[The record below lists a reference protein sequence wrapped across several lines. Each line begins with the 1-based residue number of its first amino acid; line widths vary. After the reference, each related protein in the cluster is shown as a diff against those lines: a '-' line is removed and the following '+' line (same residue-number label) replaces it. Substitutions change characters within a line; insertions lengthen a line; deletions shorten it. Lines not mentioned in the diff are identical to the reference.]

1 MIIKP
6 VDKPRYSLNFNV
18 VFFDYV
24 QHQIST
30 QSALKSLSPKSFEK
44 QLDKAGV
51 ELINDL
57 V

>member
-6 VDKPRYSLNFNV
+6 ADKPRYSLNFNV
-18 VFFDYV
+18 VLFYYV
-24 QHQIST
+24 AHQIST
-30 QSALKSLSPKSFEK
+30 QSALKSLFPKSFEK

-51 ELINDL
+51 QLINDL